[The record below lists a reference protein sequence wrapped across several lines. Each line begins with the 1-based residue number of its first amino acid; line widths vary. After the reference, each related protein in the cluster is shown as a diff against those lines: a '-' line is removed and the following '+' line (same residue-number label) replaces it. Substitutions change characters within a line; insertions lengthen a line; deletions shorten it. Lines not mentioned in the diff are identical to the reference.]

1 MATHPSLFSGPY
13 RLVSWSVCALVSLYA
28 FEEMGVVAALPTA
41 VGKLG
46 GLAYFG
52 WVYTGF
58 LAASVIGMVYSAHV
72 CDQYGPRVPALAAST
87 LFVAGLTLAGTAT
100 QMAPLVAGR
109 VIQGVAGG
117 GLMTAVYVIIGTFVP
132 EAIRPRLFAVVSF
145 CWVVPGV
152 IGPTAAGAITEHVG
166 WRWVFLGLVPLT
178 IAAAAPLVVA
188 LPSAVGV
195 TRQTDVGRKPWP
207 ARVAAP
213 RIWSAVV
220 AAAGIA
226 AIQAGAERATASS
239 AAVVA
244 CGAAAVVWA
253 LRGLLPRGTVLARSA
268 VGSPVALRA
277 ITAGALFGVE
287 SVIPLM
293 MATQHGLGPLQAS
306 IPLAC
311 AGLPCAISSWWVGRL
326 GGEDAVDRRTSL
338 ARLGFG
344 LLCVADA
351 SFIWL
356 SRPAT
361 PSWLMSPAWVLA
373 GFGIGL
379 VVPTANVLVL
389 ARTTDA
395 NRSADASALQIA
407 STTASCV
414 TTGFA
419 GVLVGSASRG
429 SLGYT
434 TAFGIIGVSMAAVA
448 LLGVLAAG
456 RLRLDVSRSG
466 NNYVRSETEIQSATG
481 AVNAR
486 DDR

>member
-1 MATHPSLFSGPY
+1 VATHPSLFSGPY

-72 CDQYGPRVPALAAST
+72 CDRYGPRVPALAAAT
-87 LFVAGLTLAGTAT
+87 LFVAGLILAGTAT
-100 QMAPLVAGR
+100 QMASLVAGR
-109 VIQGVAGG
+109 VVQGVAGG

-132 EAIRPRLFAVVSF
+132 EAMRPRLFAVFSF
-145 CWVVPGV
+145 CWVAPGV
-152 IGPTAAGAITEHVG
+152 IGPTASGAITEHVG

-178 IAAAAPLVVA
+178 IAAAAPLTFA
-188 LPSAVGV
+188 LPSAPGV
-195 TRQTDVGRKPWP
+195 TLGKPYP
-207 ARVAAP
+207 GGLRAP

-220 AAAGIA
+220 AALGIS
-226 AIQAGAERATASS
+226 AIQAGAERATAYS
-239 AAVVA
+239 AAFVAGGVVA
-244 CGAAAVVWA
+244 LAWA
-253 LRGLLPRGTVLARSA
+253 LRGLLPRGTGFAQSA
-268 VGSPVALRA
+268 VGAPVALRG
-277 ITAGALFGVE
+277 ILAGALFGVE

-293 MATQHGLGPLQAS
+293 MATQHRLGPLQAS

-326 GGEDAVDRRTSL
+326 SGEDAVDRRTSL

-344 LLCVADA
+344 LLCLADA

-356 SRPAT
+356 SRPET

-389 ARTTDA
+389 ERTTDA
-395 NRSADASALQIA
+395 DRSADASALQIA
-407 STTASCV
+407 STTASCI

-419 GVLVGSASRG
+419 GVLVGFASRG

-434 TAFGIIGVSMAAVA
+434 EAFGVIGVSMAAVA

-456 RLRLDVSRSG
+456 RLRLDVSRAPI
-466 NNYVRSETEIQSATG
+466 NYVRGKTEIQPATG
-481 AVNAR
+481 DMNAR
-486 DDR
+486 DDY

>member
-1 MATHPSLFSGPY
+1 VTTHPSLFSGTY
-13 RLVSWSVCALVSLYA
+13 RLISWSVCALVSLYA

-41 VGKLG
+41 VGDLG

-72 CDQYGPRVPALAAST
+72 CDRYGPRVPALAAAA
-87 LFVAGLTLAGTAT
+87 LFVAGLILAGTAT

-109 VIQGVAGG
+109 VVQGVAGG

-132 EAIRPRLFAVVSF
+132 EAMRPKLFAVVSF
-145 CWVVPGV
+145 CWVAPGV

-178 IAAAAPLVVA
+178 IAAAAPLTFA
-188 LPSAVGV
+188 LPSAPGV
-195 TRQTDVGRKPWP
+195 AVRKPFWGGL
-207 ARVAAP
+207 RAP
-213 RIWSAVV
+213 RSLSAVV
-220 AAAGIA
+220 AALGIA
-226 AIQAGAERATASS
+226 AIQTGAERATSSS
-239 AAVVA
+239 APVVVCGVVA
-244 CGAAAVVWA
+244 LGWA
-253 LRGLLPRGTVLARSA
+253 LRGLLPRGTALARSP
-268 VGSPVALRA
+268 VGTPVALRA

-293 MATQHGLGPLQAS
+293 MATQHRLGALEAS

-326 GGEDAVDRRTSL
+326 SGENAIDRRASL

-344 LLCVADA
+344 LLCLADA

-356 SRPAT
+356 SRPGT
-361 PSWLMSPAWVLA
+361 PGWLMSAAWALA

-389 ARTTDA
+389 ERTTDA
-395 NRSADASALQIA
+395 DRSADASALQIA
-407 STTASCV
+407 STTASCI

-419 GVLVGSASRG
+419 GVLVGFASRG
-429 SLGYT
+429 SLSYT
-434 TAFGIIGVSMAAVA
+434 EAFGVIGVSMAAVA
-448 LLGVLAAG
+448 SLGVLAAG
-456 RLRLDVSRSG
+456 RLRLLPAKADESSLATRSW
-466 NNYVRSETEIQSATG
+466 SAES
-481 AVNAR
+481 
-486 DDR
+486 